1 MALRSDQT
9 PRARP
14 GEVVAGS
21 PSRTRSSQEI
31 QSCSRFIRTGNSS
44 GRGGGLPVR
53 SISLVCG
60 ALGLAS
66 VVGPANAQVIE
77 VQSDGA
83 AAVYAGPVVSSGQ
96 GRAPIAPPAARPN
109 AGHFHAARPAASAAV
124 SDAIRQAADR
134 RQLSARLIEAVAWQE
149 SRLNQKA
156 VSPKGALG
164 VMQLRPQTAA
174 GLGVDPSDLHGNV
187 DGGAAYLGRLL
198 QQFDGDIVLTLAAY
212 NAGPE
217 AVRRYGGVP
226 PYPETRAYV
235 AAVLDRLAEMD
246 ALTLERVPARW
257 SPVRRQGRAP
267 AKKSRAFPG
276 SFEPGNALARPETR

>member
-1 MALRSDQT
+1 ML
-9 PRARP
+9 
-14 GEVVAGS
+14 
-21 PSRTRSSQEI
+21 
-31 QSCSRFIRTGNSS
+31 F
-44 GRGGGLPVR
+44 
-53 SISLVCG
+53 
-60 ALGLAS
+60 LAA
-66 VVGPANAQVIE
+66 GPAHAQVIE

-96 GRAPIAPPAARPN
+96 GRALIAAPAVH
-109 AGHFHAARPAASAAV
+109 AGAARPAASAAV

-217 AVRRYGGVP
+217 AVRRWGGVP

-235 AAVLDRLAEMD
+235 AAVLDRLAEMS
-246 ALTLERVPARW
+246 AAT
-257 SPVRRQGRAP
+257 
-267 AKKSRAFPG
+267 K
-276 SFEPGNALARPETR
+276 ARPEAR